1 VYDYRI
7 KPQYKKSLL
16 ERKRNIAMKKARRE
30 QQENDEE
37 FDEDEPVR
45 VDEGSD
51 GDSDGSNMGPEHYEQ
66 DAMYWDEE
74 ELEFM

>member
-1 VYDYRI
+1 
-7 KPQYKKSLL
+7 
-16 ERKRNIAMKKARRE
+16 MKKARRE